1 MAKSQDTAAFESLV
15 NQKNK
20 DMFLKNRG
28 AKNQFKE
35 FEGPDGKYYGRI
47 TLMKLGKFDLEQYQD
62 GKKTGFKETV
72 PTCTLNAVT
81 VCSDDNTIPPSE
93 LEKWKGE
100 PANIMY
106 MLNTDEAWQRFY
118 SDIYTMTG
126 FDTNKLVLLTQDIKE
141 DGQATLADVCD
152 AVTADKP
159 YCRFVVTTSTK
170 NQKKY
175 ANYRGSV
182 SKEDLEQLLGH
193 SLDGDAVETFDQVP
207 EAPFDEGTTEGTT
220 ETGGEEEPVWSDEH
234 SLWHMVS
241 TDMWYDE
248 NGEET
253 ANPNAPKVP
262 PKWQPPASFTK
273 KTEATKTEAP
283 KTAVRKPG
291 TIMKK

>member
-47 TLMKLGKFDLEQYQD
+47 TLMKLGSFEMEKYDQE
-62 GKKTGFKETV
+62 GKKTGFKEKV
-72 PTCTLNAVT
+72 PTCTLQTVT
-81 VCSDDNTIPPSE
+81 VCSDDNTIAPSE

-126 FDTNKLVLLTQDIKE
+126 FDTNKLVLLAQDIKE
-141 DGQATLADVCD
+141 DGQATLSDVCD
-152 AVTADKP
+152 AVTEDKP
-159 YCRFVVTTSTK
+159 YCRFAVSTSKT
-170 NQKKY
+170 NQRKY

-193 SLDGDAVETFDQVP
+193 SLDGDDVETFDQVP
-207 EAPFDEGTTEGTT
+207 EAPFEGDTE
-220 ETGGEEEPVWSDEH
+220 ETAGGEEGPVWSDEH

-253 ANPNAPKVP
+253 ANPNVKKEP
-262 PKWQPPASFTK
+262 PKRQPPASFAK
-273 KTEATKTEAP
+273 KTEAPKTEAP